1 MRRMRISGSQDAG
14 PMLDGGGRGTLYH
27 HIRPKSRNVN
37 GALRASPPTRPP
49 RSRHTTPDGMVDM
62 ALEKAYRRLPLR
74 DLMTDAEKRARDIAE
89 HYGNTWMS
97 GVNDLR
103 DLSRPI
109 RRKSHYPTLLAL
121 QNAMQ
126 KMLRLTYESEEL
138 IEYLEK
144 QLTEIRDHARRER
157 MNRN

>member
-1 MRRMRISGSQDAG
+1 
-14 PMLDGGGRGTLYH
+14 
-27 HIRPKSRNVN
+27 
-37 GALRASPPTRPP
+37 
-49 RSRHTTPDGMVDM
+49 M
-62 ALEKAYRRLPLR
+62 ALEKTYRRLPLR
-74 DLMTDAEKRARDIAE
+74 DLMTDAEKRARDLAE
-89 HYGNTWMS
+89 HYGNTWAN

-126 KMLRLTYESEEL
+126 KALRLTYESQEL
-138 IEYLEK
+138 LEYLEQ
-144 QLTEIRDHARRER
+144 QLAEIRDHARRER